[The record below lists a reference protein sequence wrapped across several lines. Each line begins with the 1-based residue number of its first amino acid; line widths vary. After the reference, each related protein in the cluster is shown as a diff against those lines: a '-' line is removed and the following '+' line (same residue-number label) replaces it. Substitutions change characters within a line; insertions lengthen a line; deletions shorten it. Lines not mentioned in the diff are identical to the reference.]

1 MDITIKELEE
11 IAIER
16 NVPVYVII
24 DEIIKKEVDNLE
36 ETKK

>member
-1 MDITIKELEE
+1 MNITIAEVEK